1 MILKGEQNMEFF
13 TQTAFVL
20 GAIGFIFSIKDRRK
34 KRNIVL
40 FVLSI
45 ILVMAYMVA
54 YLYLLF
60 KGELNW
66 MKTVAL
72 IAVICFSIISI
83 RYFSTGK

>member
-1 MILKGEQNMEFF
+1 MEFF

-20 GAIGFIFSIKDRRK
+20 GVIGFIFSIKDRRK

-45 ILVMAYMVA
+45 ILVMAYTVA

-60 KGELNW
+60 
-66 MKTVAL
+66 
-72 IAVICFSIISI
+72 
-83 RYFSTGK
+83 